1 MSGDD
6 ISGSLCNAMYLY
18 NAFELSKSVHTVYTL
33 LFKPMSCVYL
43 GVCFKLTHSLCMS
56 FNDEC
61 VCINDLMS
69 SKPYTQLRIE

>member
-1 MSGDD
+1 MSGDG
-6 ISGSLCNAMYLY
+6 ISGSLCNAMYCTMRS
-18 NAFELSKSVHTVYTL
+18 NTVYTF
-33 LFKPMSCVYL
+33 LFQPMACVYL